1 MKLKILFFVAFFTIF
16 PCVKVNAIDNII
28 NDEKYVT
35 VGSVDVPPLNVDIVW
50 GAMEFTL
57 IEETNYVWKDNTK
70 TYELEPLKYSWI
82 ANNNYI
88 NISNNSYRD
97 IKINLTYNSLNNYVV
112 GVFNK
117 EKEIIKKN
125 NSMRFELNL
134 SGKINNEENKV
145 IRVGSIDLLIS

>member
-1 MKLKILFFVAFFTIF
+1 MKYKILLFVAFLAIF
-16 PCVKVNAIDNII
+16 PCAKVNAVNNIK
-28 NDEKYVT
+28 NEEKYVT
-35 VGSVDVPPLNVDIVW
+35 VGSVDVPPLNVDVVW